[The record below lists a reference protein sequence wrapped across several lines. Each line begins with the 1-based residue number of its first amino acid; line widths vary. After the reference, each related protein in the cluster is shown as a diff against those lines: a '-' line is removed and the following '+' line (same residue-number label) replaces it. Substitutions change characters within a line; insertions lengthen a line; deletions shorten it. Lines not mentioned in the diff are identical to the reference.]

1 MDRET
6 RTALIA
12 RYRSGFDEVARA
24 LEGITEGEWDFR
36 PAPGTW
42 SPREVVHHLADSEMT
57 AAIRLRLLVAQD
69 HPTIVGYDQEQF
81 AAELFYDR
89 PVEAS
94 LDAFRAARATTAEI
108 LDRLSDDQFERTGTH
123 TESGAYGVER
133 WLEIYA
139 AHAHGHARQIRS
151 ARQAAVPR

>member
-6 RTALIA
+6 RTTLIA
-12 RYRSGFDEVARA
+12 RYRSGYDEVARA
-24 LEGITEGEWDFR
+24 LEGITETEWDFR
-36 PAPGTW
+36 PAPGKW
-42 SPREVVHHLADSEMT
+42 SPRQVVHHLADSEMT
-57 AAIRLRLLVAQD
+57 AAIRLRLLIAQD
-69 HPTIVGYDQEQF
+69 HPTIAGYDQDEF

-89 PVEAS
+89 PVQAS

-123 TESGAYGVER
+123 TESGAYGVDR

-139 AHAHGHARQIRS
+139 AHAHRHADQIRR
-151 ARQAAVPR
+151 ARQAVHH